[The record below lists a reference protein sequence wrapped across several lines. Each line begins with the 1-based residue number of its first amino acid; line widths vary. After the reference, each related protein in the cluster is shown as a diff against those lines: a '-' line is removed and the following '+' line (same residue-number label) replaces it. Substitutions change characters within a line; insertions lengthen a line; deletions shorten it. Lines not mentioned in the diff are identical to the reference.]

1 MSEPNLS
8 VRGATVYY
16 GHGPARRRALSDVT
30 LAFEPGSLT
39 LVRGPSGSGKTT
51 LLSVLG
57 CLLTPDSGWV
67 YVAGTNVIR
76 LSEEERTAIRRRHI
90 GFVFQAFR
98 LFHSLTALE
107 NVELAATI
115 AAGGRRTR
123 NASKQLLARLGLER
137 QFHQKPDALSGGE
150 KQRVAIARA
159 LINRPEIIL
168 ADEPTASLDSASGE
182 QIAEI
187 LVDLAERDSK
197 TVVVVSHDERWLRH
211 AHRVVTLE
219 DGEVKDET
227 WPQAA
232 HVRNLPVAFC

>member
-8 VRGATVYY
+8 VRDATVYY
-16 GHGPARRRALSDVT
+16 GNGPARHRALGNVT
-30 LAFEPGSLT
+30 LAFEPGSVT
-39 LVRGPSGSGKTT
+39 LVMGPSGSGKTT

-57 CLLTPDSGWV
+57 CLLTPDSGSV
-67 YVAGTNVIR
+67 YIAGKDATR
-76 LSEEERTAIRRRHI
+76 SAEDERTEIRRRHI

-98 LFHSLTALE
+98 LFRSLTALE
-107 NVELAATI
+107 NVEI
-115 AAGGRRTR
+115 AAAIGASGRRVKS
-123 NASKQLLARLGLER
+123 ASKELLARLGLER
-137 QFHQKPDALSGGE
+137 KLDQKPDALSGGE

-187 LVDLAERDSK
+187 VVELAERDAK

-211 AHRVVTLE
+211 AHRVVTLQ

-232 HVRNLPVAFC
+232 HFRNSPVVCC